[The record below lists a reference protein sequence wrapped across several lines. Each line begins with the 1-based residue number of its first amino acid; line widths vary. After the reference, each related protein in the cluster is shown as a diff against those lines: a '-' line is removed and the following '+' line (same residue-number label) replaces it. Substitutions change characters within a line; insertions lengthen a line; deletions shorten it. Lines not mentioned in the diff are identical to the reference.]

1 MMDVNDMLE
10 IISEEGTLQS
20 IKILNDWLRHDPDVL
35 KSCGTNTRS
44 LIRQITHLVNLIN
57 INLGNPKMI
66 GVNLKLSEII
76 HKQNRLPLSED
87 VILKGV
93 EILAEAHKDLDWN
106 YVQTRGVTVRE
117 EAVIR
122 VVKLIS
128 FGKFLTTVEETGV
141 TFDEERNIFTCN
153 EEEKD
158 EGDKISVSIMEELVS
173 F

>member
-1 MMDVNDMLE
+1 M
-10 IISEEGTLQS
+10 
-20 IKILNDWLRHDPDVL
+20 
-35 KSCGTNTRS
+35 
-44 LIRQITHLVNLIN
+44 
-57 INLGNPKMI
+57 
-66 GVNLKLSEII
+66 
-76 HKQNRLPLSED
+76 
-87 VILKGV
+87 
-93 EILAEAHKDLDWN
+93 
-106 YVQTRGVTVRE
+106 RE